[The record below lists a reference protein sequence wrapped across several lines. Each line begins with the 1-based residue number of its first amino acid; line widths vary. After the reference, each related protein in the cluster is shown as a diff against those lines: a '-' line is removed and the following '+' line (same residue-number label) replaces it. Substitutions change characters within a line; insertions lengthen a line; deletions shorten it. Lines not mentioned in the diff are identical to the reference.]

1 MDVPAFPS
9 PPSPLDT
16 ASTTQTVSPRDGE
29 SVDDSTTSRIRHV
42 SPVKSSRTY
51 TSGIGISNINIQR
64 KRAHR
69 LTRLGNSV
77 HPRVIARESGRYN
90 RSRVTELRVRMTE
103 RREEDDEEDDA
114 DVVCAT
120 GIPMSFD
127 SGTLSR
133 ELSVQ
138 LEVEGNHKTLKVI
151 KSTGVQTHLGEGP
164 YRLKV
169 FPALKD
175 IVDDDASDNPKT
187 SSRLWKH
194 LRFLG
199 RLSLC
204 QFGLAWLLTFWA
216 VAGAASFYA
225 TEGPRERE
233 QVYELKDMQRDL
245 AVGLATE
252 LRQLRA
258 EEEEMEPLWGNKVK
272 QYVAKHEKLLLAAI
286 SSGYGE
292 GGEGGQL
299 WTFPGCVLFSIS
311 LLTTLGFGAPVPRT
325 TPGRT
330 VAVVFA
336 AIGIPAHFLLI
347 LNVGLF
353 LAMKLQSF
361 AIRKKYGEHEV
372 QSSDNL
378 KAPRWVKVV
387 PFCCIGAY
395 YILGIIAFGVSRF
408 RPVAA
413 SLLFPLDF
421 TAAGGLAN
429 TSGLVRI
436 LYALY
441 LEGAVTIAAVAV
453 AVLRVSASES
463 LTNIGLK
470 YGLLTEA

>member
-1 MDVPAFPS
+1 MEVPRFPS

-16 ASTTQTVSPRDGE
+16 TSTPRGAHDI
-29 SVDDSTTSRIRHV
+29 TSKIRHV
-42 SPVKSSRTY
+42 SPVKFSRTCN
-51 TSGIGISNINIQR
+51 SGTSNINTQK

-69 LTRLGNSV
+69 ITRLGNTV
-77 HPRVIARESGRYN
+77 HPRVIGRESTRYN
-90 RSRVTELRVRMTE
+90 RSRVTHLTVTMTE
-103 RREEDDEEDDA
+103 RREDDEDDA

-127 SGTLSR
+127 SRTLSG

-138 LEVEGNHKTLKVI
+138 LEVEGNQKTLRVI

-175 IVDDDASDNPKT
+175 IVEEDPSGNPKT
-187 SSRLWKH
+187 SSRLWRH

-353 LAMKLQSF
+353 LAMKLQKF
-361 AIRKKYGEHEV
+361 AIRRKYGNHETEA
-372 QSSDNL
+372 SDNL
-378 KAPRWVKVV
+378 KAPGWVKAV
-387 PFCCIGAY
+387 PFCCIGGY
-395 YILGIIAFGVSRF
+395 YILGIIGFGVSRL

-436 LYALY
+436 FYGLY